1 MLERR
6 AVSYHIVVPGALV
19 TYLEDFSITAMI
31 REHLPRFITHV
42 LEGITGDTKRAYSSV
57 QFLGANFGA
66 LKYSVTLASP
76 TLSPGSDLASVV
88 AEDLSDFLQLTL
100 RRELRAEGRNSLNL
114 VVLNTL
120 QVVEQPDLLLL

>member
-31 REHLPRFITHV
+31 REHLPRFITHL

-57 QFLGANFGA
+57 QFLGASFGA
-66 LKYSVTLASP
+66 LKYSITLASP
-76 TLSPGSDLASVV
+76 TLSPGSELASVV

-114 VVLNTL
+114 VVLNML

>member
-31 REHLPRFITHV
+31 KEHLPRFITHL

-57 QFLGANFGA
+57 QFLGASFGA
-66 LKYSVTLASP
+66 LKYSITLASP

>member
-6 AVSYHIVVPGALV
+6 AVSYHIVVPGSLV

-31 REHLPRFITHV
+31 REHLPRFITHL

-57 QFLGANFGA
+57 QFLGASFGA
-66 LKYSVTLASP
+66 LKYSITLASP

-120 QVVEQPDLLLL
+120 QVLEQPDLLLL

>member
-19 TYLEDFSITAMI
+19 TYLEDFSITGMI
-31 REHLPRFITHV
+31 REHLPRFITHL
-42 LEGITGDTKRAYSSV
+42 LEEITGDTKRAYSSV
-57 QFLGANFGA
+57 QFLGASFGA
-66 LKYSVTLASP
+66 LKYSITLASP

-120 QVVEQPDLLLL
+120 QVLEQPDLLLL

>member
-19 TYLEDFSITAMI
+19 TYLEDFSFTAMI
-31 REHLPRFITHV
+31 REHLPRFITHL

-57 QFLGANFGA
+57 QFLGASFGA
-66 LKYSVTLASP
+66 LKYSITLGSP
-76 TLSPGSDLASVV
+76 TLSPGSELASVV

>member
-31 REHLPRFITHV
+31 KEHLPRFITHL

-57 QFLGANFGA
+57 QFLGAIFGA
-66 LKYSVTLASP
+66 LKYSITLASP

>member
-6 AVSYHIVVPGALV
+6 GVSYHIVVPGALV

-31 REHLPRFITHV
+31 KEHLPRFITHL

-57 QFLGANFGA
+57 QFLGASFGA
-66 LKYSVTLASP
+66 LKYSITLASP

-114 VVLNTL
+114 VVLNML

>member
-6 AVSYHIVVPGALV
+6 GVSYHIVVPGALV

-31 REHLPRFITHV
+31 KEHLPRFITHL

-57 QFLGANFGA
+57 QFLGASFGV
-66 LKYSVTLASP
+66 LKYSITLASP